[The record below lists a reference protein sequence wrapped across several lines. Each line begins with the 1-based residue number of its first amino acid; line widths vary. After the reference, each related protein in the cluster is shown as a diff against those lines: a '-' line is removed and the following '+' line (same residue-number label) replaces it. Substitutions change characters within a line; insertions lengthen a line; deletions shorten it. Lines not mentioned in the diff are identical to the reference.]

1 MDTHLDPDRDGVC
14 VGCRSFLDILEGSF
28 SVSALFKT
36 SAVISD
42 DSLVSYLYT
51 KLLSRKESAMILLQF

>member
-1 MDTHLDPDRDGVC
+1 M
-14 VGCRSFLDILEGSF
+14 GCRSFLDILEGSF

-36 SAVISD
+36 SAGISD